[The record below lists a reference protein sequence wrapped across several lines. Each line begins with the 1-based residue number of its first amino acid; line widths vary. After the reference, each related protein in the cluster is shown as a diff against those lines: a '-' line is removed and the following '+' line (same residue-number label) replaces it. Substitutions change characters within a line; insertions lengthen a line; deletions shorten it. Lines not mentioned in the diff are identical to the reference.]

1 MEVNVLR
8 LANVYGPGDRDRV
21 IPIFLE
27 NAAQGRPLR
36 INGGQQVIDFVW
48 VATVVTALRAAAIG
62 PVLPGPVNIGSGE
75 GTTLMEL
82 AEKVLALTGA
92 KVDIEMGAS
101 RSFETVKFV
110 ADVCQAERLLGIA
123 RNDTPL
129 FGLSAMLPAVVA

>member
-1 MEVNVLR
+1 M
-8 LANVYGPGDRDRV
+8 
-21 IPIFLE
+21 
-27 NAAQGRPLR
+27 
-36 INGGQQVIDFVW
+36 
-48 VATVVTALRAAAIG
+48 TALRAAAFG

-92 KVDIEMGAS
+92 KVDIEMAAS

-110 ADVCQAERLLGIA
+110 ADVRQAERLLGIA
-123 RNDTPL
+123 RHDTPL